1 MNLLLMRHGDAVMS
15 YPDADRPLSLLGVE
29 EVMAK
34 GASLLDANVQVSHI
48 IASPLSRAQETAGL
62 MATRLGY
69 QPAILCWDS
78 LSPAGDMGQVLAL
91 LATSNF
97 ATPLL
102 VTHQPFVS
110 EFIDYLTGEAVM
122 MDTASIVAI
131 TLDVFSPQASEL
143 RWSIDTCG

>member
-69 QPAILCWDS
+69 QAAILCWDS

-91 LATSNF
+91 LATSDF

-122 MDTASIVAI
+122 MGTASIVAI

>member
-122 MDTASIVAI
+122 MGTASIVAI

-143 RWSIDTCG
+143 KWSIDTCG

>member
-1 MNLLLMRHGDAVMS
+1 MRHGDAVMS

-122 MDTASIVAI
+122 MGTASIVAI
-131 TLDVFSPQASEL
+131 TLDVFLPQASEL
-143 RWSIDTCG
+143 KWSIDTCG

>member
-1 MNLLLMRHGDAVMS
+1 MRHGDAVMS

-78 LSPAGDMGQVLAL
+78 LSPAGDMCQVLAL

-122 MDTASIVAI
+122 MGTASIVAI
-131 TLDVFSPQASEL
+131 TLDVFSP
-143 RWSIDTCG
+143 

>member
-122 MDTASIVAI
+122 MGTASIVAI

>member
-122 MDTASIVAI
+122 MGTASIVAI
-131 TLDVFSPQASEL
+131 TLDVVSPQASEL

>member
-1 MNLLLMRHGDAVMS
+1 MRHGDAVMS

-78 LSPAGDMGQVLAL
+78 LSPAGDMCQVLAL

-102 VTHQPFVS
+102 VTH
-110 EFIDYLTGEAVM
+110 
-122 MDTASIVAI
+122 
-131 TLDVFSPQASEL
+131 SPLSVN
-143 RWSIDTCG
+143 S

>member
-69 QPAILCWDS
+69 QAAILCWDS

-122 MDTASIVAI
+122 MGTASIVAI
-131 TLDVFSPQASEL
+131 TLDVFSPQTSEL